1 MKDISIQEQYEMFRS
16 KITDIVEIRRGLPQT
31 WGLLKDLGLEPRT
44 SLIETEIKYNVVRGS
59 LETNNTEE
67 LSIYTK
73 RCDGDEWRPEVFY
86 SGGKNAL
93 LRRRMDQYIFFV
105 DLQEDIKD
113 NLRYAEEIV
122 IIETAPKNQNNDIRY
137 NAVMRQ
143 LPENVNLDS
152 VDEIINDGYVLFASL
167 AALVRANIDKPISE
181 VIAGDDIPN
190 LAVILAREEDYELL
204 DKLVSEGFS
213 LNMPADKR
221 FREWQPTPLF
231 YISMSGIW
239 FTMEDPVRMLYYL
252 IDHGADINKA
262 GGDKRTPLGNQCFR
276 DGSYDIMKNLLEAGA
291 NPNLK
296 TFENNYV
303 TPLEMVTLCEDFET
317 NPDYT
322 EADKEY
328 IRNNVSEEEKES
340 FRERAELLREYIEKK
355 E

>member
-1 MKDISIQEQYEMFRS
+1 MSDVFIQEQYEMFRS
-16 KITDIVEIRRGLPQT
+16 KIADLVKIRKGLPQT
-31 WGLLKDLGLEPRT
+31 WGLLKGLGLEPRA
-44 SLIETEIKYNVVRGS
+44 SLIETEIKFNIIHDNEG
-59 LETNNTEE
+59 LAF
-67 LSIYTK
+67 YTK
-73 RCDGDEWRPEVFY
+73 KCEGDEWRPEVFY

-105 DLQEDIKD
+105 DIRDDVLDG
-113 NLRYAEEIV
+113 LRYAEEID
-122 IIETAPKNQNNDIRY
+122 IIETNPKKNDIQY
-137 NAVMRQ
+137 KAVMRQ

-167 AALVRANIDKPISE
+167 AALVRANADKPISE
-181 VIAGDDIPN
+181 VIADDDIPN

-204 DKLVSEGFS
+204 DKLIAEGFS
-213 LNMPADKR
+213 LNNIADKR

-276 DGSYDIMKNLLEAGA
+276 DGSYDIMKILLEAGA
-291 NPNLK
+291 DPNLE
-296 TFENNYV
+296 TYENYYIK
-303 TPLEMVTLCEDFET
+303 PLAMLTVCEDFET

-322 EADKEY
+322 EKDKEY
-328 IRNNVSEEEKES
+328 IRNNISEEEMES
-340 FRERAELLREYIEKK
+340 FRERAELLREYIRLKDTG
-355 E
+355 